1 MSATTGAGLVLPPGY
16 SPPFYEVTDTDHT
29 AWIIIATALCL
40 CWLLLFAAIRLF
52 IRCTITP
59 GCGLDDV
66 SVAIAT
72 TLAVI
77 QSSIM
82 LGACS
87 DGLGR
92 SVELIPPV
100 MLEKV
105 QKSYYAGNIFFTL
118 ALGLSKMSVVFFLN
132 RLTVVRTQKLV
143 FHVLTA
149 FIAAWTVGS
158 TFAVALQCDLHHPWL
173 IVDEQCPGAFLRW
186 KIIGAFDIISE
197 LAIVLMAV
205 YLVWGLFT
213 TFSKKAIVVSA
224 FAFRLGNIVAIAFR
238 LANFDKPERVSNPTL
253 AEAIFIVWTQTE
265 LCYSLISATIPSL
278 RPFVTNLNTQF
289 GGMGAGD
296 SQNGYGGGGGGGNG
310 YGATKNTFKL
320 SKLRSANRSAT
331 TSANRGDTYTDFT
344 TRQAPAS
351 GLDGRSDLYS
361 YGVWTA
367 PTTGIDGGSSSK
379 VGKRNISALAD
390 ENPKAD
396 ATSVGSNDSQRMII
410 RKDVTYEVH
419 GV

>member
-1 MSATTGAGLVLPPGY
+1 MSATTGSGLVLPPGY

-40 CWLLLFAAIRLF
+40 CWLLLFAAIRVF

-59 GCGLDDV
+59 GYGLDDV
-66 SVAIAT
+66 SVGIAT
-72 TLAVI
+72 VLAVI
-77 QSSIM
+77 QSSLV

-92 SVELIPPV
+92 SVELISPE
-100 MLEKV
+100 MLVEV
-105 QKSYYAGNIFFTL
+105 QKSYYTSNIFFTL

-132 RLTVVRTQKLV
+132 RLTVVKTQKMV
-143 FHVLTA
+143 FHALTA
-149 FIAAWTVGS
+149 FIATWTVGS
-158 TFAVALQCDLHHPWL
+158 TFAVALQCDLPHPWI
-173 IVDEQCPGAFLRW
+173 IVDEKCPGAFLRW
-186 KIIGAFDIISE
+186 KVIGALDIISE
-197 LAIVLMAV
+197 LAIVLMAI

-213 TFSKKAIVVSA
+213 TFSKKAIVVGA
-224 FAFRLGNIVAIAFR
+224 FAFRLGNIIAICFR

-289 GGMGAGD
+289 GGMGAADSSSGYASHGD
-296 SQNGYGGGGGGGNG
+296 RGGTK
-310 YGATKNTFKL
+310 YTTKNTFKL

-331 TSANRGDTYTDFT
+331 TSANRGDTYTDFA

-367 PTTGIDGGSSSK
+367 PTTAIDGSGHK
-379 VGKRNISALAD
+379 VGKRNNISALND